1 METSRKNH
9 IRHVLVI
16 DDDEFLLL
24 AIKKKLETSNYKV
37 TISNNVHDAYFK
49 LNMAKPDL
57 IILDVIMPDL
67 NGVEF
72 MQLINSQESGGKTP
86 VILMSFLPRK
96 ELSKM
101 GYDLGAALYLDK
113 PFDLNKLPS
122 MIRKTRFTA

>member
-1 METSRKNH
+1 METSTKNR
-9 IRHVLVI
+9 ISHVLVI

-24 AIKKKLETSNYKV
+24 AIKKTLESSNYKV

-49 LNMAKPDL
+49 LNIVKPDL
-57 IILDVIMPDL
+57 IMLDVIMPDL

-96 ELSKM
+96 ELSRM
-101 GYDLGAALYLDK
+101 GYDLGSALYLDK
-113 PFDLNKLPS
+113 PFDMDELPK
-122 MIRKTRFTA
+122 MIRKTRFAA